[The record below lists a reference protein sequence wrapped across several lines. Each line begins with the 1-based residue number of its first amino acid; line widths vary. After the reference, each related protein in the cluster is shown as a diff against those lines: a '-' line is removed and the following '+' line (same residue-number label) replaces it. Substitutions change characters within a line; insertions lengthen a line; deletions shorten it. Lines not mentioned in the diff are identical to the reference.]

1 MDSRNNKS
9 GYRDKALECPS
20 PEYRKKGQADK
31 AGLAF
36 LVKAIRQADNWT
48 VILNRL
54 NWWS

>member
-1 MDSRNNKS
+1 M
-9 GYRDKALECPS
+9 GGQGVVGLS
-20 PEYRKKGQADK
+20 PKRPKKGQADQ